1 MGRQRNMPYMKEQQ
15 KSPEKKELNE
25 MEANNLPDTEFKTM
39 LIRMLKEL
47 RGRMDELSDNV
58 NTEIVSL
65 KKDIGIIKKRTSQ
78 K

>member
-1 MGRQRNMPYMKEQQ
+1 MV
-15 KSPEKKELNE
+15 
-25 MEANNLPDTEFKTM
+25 
-39 LIRMLKEL
+39 IRMLQEL